1 MSCSPGSWMNRS
13 TTGESRSS
21 CHSAWSP
28 MPWPPS
34 SRLGERRPR
43 RARSDKAMAPPTR
56 LRRLRPFAV
65 RYINPI
71 TRLFAGWLPG
81 FALLTYNGRKTGRS
95 YRTPINVLRHGDHY
109 VFALTYG
116 AEESKWVKNILAVG
130 GSQMRR
136 MARDVRPVQPE

>member
-1 MSCSPGSWMNRS
+1 
-13 TTGESRSS
+13 
-21 CHSAWSP
+21 
-28 MPWPPS
+28 
-34 SRLGERRPR
+34 
-43 RARSDKAMAPPTR
+43 MALPTR

-81 FALLTYNGRKTGRS
+81 FALLTYNGRKTGRT

-116 AEESKWVKNILAVG
+116 AEESQWVKNILAAG
-130 GSQMRR
+130 GCQMRR
-136 MARDVRPVQPE
+136 MGRDVRLVEPELLVNPDPRLVPGPLRVFGRLGRVTEFVRMRAAP